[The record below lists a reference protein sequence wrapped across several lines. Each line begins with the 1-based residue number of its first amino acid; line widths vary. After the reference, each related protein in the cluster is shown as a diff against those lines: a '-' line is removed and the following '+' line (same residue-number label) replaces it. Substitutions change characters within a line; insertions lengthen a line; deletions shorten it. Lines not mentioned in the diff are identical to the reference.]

1 MAAVEVFNAGV
12 GEQDLSRPQQ
22 FGYVNRQGTMA
33 VPASFRYADSF
44 SEGLVA
50 VRPSEANE
58 IAYIDASGQM
68 VIPPMACHLAGPFTD
83 GLARIQGPCGEAVGY
98 INRAGEFVWPLRS

>member
-1 MAAVEVFNAGV
+1 VFNASV

-58 IAYIDASGQM
+58 IASNVREDNYI
-68 VIPPMACHLAGPFTD
+68 C
-83 GLARIQGPCGEAVGY
+83 
-98 INRAGEFVWPLRS
+98 N